1 MGSALRGR
9 GFYMKTV
16 VGWVVFFVLGM
27 LVQKYKV
34 QIVEFVKKLFKKEGG
49 Q

>member
-1 MGSALRGR
+1 MR
-9 GFYMKTV
+9 TV
-16 VGWVVFFVLGM
+16 VAWAVFFVLGM

-34 QIVEFVKKLFKKEGG
+34 QIAEFVKNLFKKEGG

>member
-1 MGSALRGR
+1 
-9 GFYMKTV
+9 MKTV

>member
-1 MGSALRGR
+1 
-9 GFYMKTV
+9 MKTV
-16 VGWVVFFVLGM
+16 IGWVVFFVLGM

>member
-1 MGSALRGR
+1 MRTL
-9 GFYMKTV
+9 
-16 VGWVVFFVLGM
+16 VGWAVFFVLGI
-27 LVQKYKV
+27 LAQKYKV